1 MYTTI
6 KSRKLGKDVTF
17 FSGNGTCYVW
27 VDLNNQSGTLGN
39 QICYGGSLRGVT
51 ITFRGTQEAFDRICR
66 FWFKSYIRDRVIID

>member
-39 QICYGGSLRGVT
+39 QICYGGSMTGSTV
-51 ITFRGTQEAFDRICR
+51 TFRGTQENFDRICR
-66 FWFKSYIRDRVIID
+66 GWFKSYIRDVVIFD